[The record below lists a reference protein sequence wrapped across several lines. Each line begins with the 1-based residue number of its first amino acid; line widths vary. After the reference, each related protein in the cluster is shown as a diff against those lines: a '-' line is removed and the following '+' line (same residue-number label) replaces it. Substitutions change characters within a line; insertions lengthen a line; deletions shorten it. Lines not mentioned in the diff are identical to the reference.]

1 MKTLLKNGTVVN
13 VFTDTLDRADV
24 LIEDGRIIGLG
35 DYAPSDA
42 DRMEDVSGKYICP
55 GLIDGHMH
63 IESTMLT
70 PAELARAVLP
80 HGTTAVAADPH
91 EIANVCGTVGI
102 DYMLKMSEG
111 LPLSVYVMLPSCVP
125 ATPFDESGAVLR
137 APALEPYY
145 KEPRVLG
152 LAEMMNYPGVLVG
165 DADVLR
171 KIADAERHQRAVDGH
186 APLLTGHD
194 LDTYIAA
201 GVQSDHECSSLA
213 EARERIAKGQW
224 VMIRQGTAAHNL
236 PALIDLFDEPWS
248 RRCLLVTDDR
258 HPADIL
264 QEGHID
270 HMVRMAV
277 QMGKRAVSAIRMA
290 SLQAAQCFGLHRV
303 GAVAPGW
310 RADLIV
316 LDDLD
321 TFAIRDVYCAGRR
334 VVQNGRTEAI
344 TAPTVPQTLLDAVHH
359 SCHASPLTAEDFA
372 LDGGT
377 RRCRVIR
384 TVPGELLTEEWITEL
399 ALDRNGGVDLERDIV
414 KLAVIERHH
423 NTGHKGV
430 GFVSGLGLKH
440 GAVVSTVSHDSHNVV
455 VIGTNDADMAFAVNH
470 ILSIGGGCAAV
481 RDGKVLA
488 EVPLPVAGLMSEQ
501 RAETV
506 AAQDEALRQ
515 AICALG
521 APPENALLMTTAF
534 IGLPVIPALKLTTR
548 GLVDVTQQ
556 KLVPLFADQ

>member
-91 EIANVCGTVGI
+91 EIANVCGTDGI
-102 DYMLKMSEG
+102 DYMLGMSEG

-137 APALEPYY
+137 AAALEPYY

-152 LAEMMNYPGVLVG
+152 LAEMMNYPGVMAG

-171 KIADAERHQRAVDGH
+171 KIADAERHHRAVDGH

-224 VMIRQGTAAHNL
+224 LMIRQGTAAHNL

-310 RADLIV
+310 RADLLV

-321 TFAIRDVYCAGRR
+321 TFTIRDVYCAGRR
-334 VVQNGRTEAI
+334 VVQNGRTEDI
-344 TAPTVPQTLLDAVHH
+344 PAPTVSQTLSDAVHH

-414 KLAVIERHH
+414 KLAVVERHH

-455 VIGTNDADMAFAVNH
+455 VIGTNDADMVFAVNH

-481 RDGKVLA
+481 RDGEVLA

-534 IGLPVIPALKLTTR
+534 ISLPVIPALKLTTC
-548 GLVDVTQQ
+548 GLVDVTRQ

>member
-13 VFTDTLDRADV
+13 VFTDTLDQADV

-42 DRMEDVSGKYICP
+42 DVVQDASGRYICP

-80 HGTTAVAADPH
+80 HGTTAVVADPH
-91 EIANVCGTVGI
+91 EIANVCGTDGI

-125 ATPFDESGAVLR
+125 ATPFDESGAVLN
-137 APALEPYY
+137 AVALEPYY
-145 KEPRVLG
+145 QEPRVLG
-152 LAEMMNYPGVLVG
+152 LAEMMNYPGVLAG

-171 KIADAERHQRAVDGH
+171 KIADAERHHRAVDGH

-264 QEGHID
+264 REGHID
-270 HMVRMAV
+270 HMIRMAV
-277 QMGKRAVSAIRMA
+277 QMGKGAVSAIRMA

-310 RADLIV
+310 RADLLV
-316 LDDLD
+316 LDELD

-334 VVQNGRTEAI
+334 VVHNGQMAAI
-344 TAPTVPQTLLDAVHH
+344 PAPTVSQTLLDAVHH
-359 SCHASPLTAEDFA
+359 SCHASPLTAADFA

-377 RRCRVIR
+377 RRCRVIH

-399 ALDRNGGVDLERDIV
+399 ALGRNGGVDLERDII
-414 KLAVIERHH
+414 KLAVVERHH
-423 NTGHKGV
+423 NTGHKGI
-430 GFVSGLGLKH
+430 GFVSGLGLQH
-440 GAVVSTVSHDSHNVV
+440 GAVVSTVSHDSHNIV
-455 VIGTNDADMAFAVNH
+455 VIGTNDEDMAFAVNY

-481 RDGKVLA
+481 RGGKVLA

-501 RAETV
+501 SAETV

-521 APPENALLMTTAF
+521 APPQNALLMTTAF

-556 KLVPLFADQ
+556 KLVPLFADR

>member
-80 HGTTAVAADPH
+80 HGTTAVVADPH
-91 EIANVCGTVGI
+91 EIANVCGTDGI
-102 DYMLKMSEG
+102 DYMLGMSEG

-137 APALEPYY
+137 AAALEPYY

-152 LAEMMNYPGVLVG
+152 LAEMMNYPGVLAG

-270 HMVRMAV
+270 HMIRMAV
-277 QMGKRAVSAIRMA
+277 QMGKCAVSAIRMA

-310 RADLIV
+310 RADLLV

-334 VVQNGRTEAI
+334 VVQNGRTEDI
-344 TAPTVPQTLLDAVHH
+344 PAPTVPQTLSDAVHH

-414 KLAVIERHH
+414 KLAVVERHH

-534 IGLPVIPALKLTTR
+534 ISLPVIPVLKLTTR

>member
-1 MKTLLKNGTVVN
+1 MEGEIRHENAAEKRNG
-13 VFTDTLDRADV
+13 RQCV

-42 DRMEDVSGKYICP
+42 DVVQDASGRYICP

-80 HGTTAVAADPH
+80 HGTTAVVADPH
-91 EIANVCGTVGI
+91 EIANVCGTDGI
-102 DYMLKMSEG
+102 DYMLGMSEG

-137 APALEPYY
+137 AAALEPYY
-145 KEPRVLG
+145 QEPRVLG
-152 LAEMMNYPGVLVG
+152 LAEMMNYPSVLAG

-171 KIADAERHQRAVDGH
+171 KIADAERHHRAVDGH

-264 QEGHID
+264 REGHID
-270 HMVRMAV
+270 HMIRMAV
-277 QMGKRAVSAIRMA
+277 QMGKGAVSAIRMA

-310 RADLIV
+310 RADLLV
-316 LDDLD
+316 LDELD

-334 VVQNGRTEAI
+334 VVHNGQMAAI
-344 TAPTVPQTLLDAVHH
+344 PAPTVSQTLLDAVHH
-359 SCHASPLTAEDFA
+359 SCHASPLTAADFA
-372 LDGGT
+372 LAGGT

-399 ALDRNGGVDLERDIV
+399 ALGRNGGVDLERNIV
-414 KLAVIERHH
+414 KLAVVERHH
-423 NTGHKGV
+423 NTGHKGI
-430 GFVSGLGLKH
+430 GFVSGLGLQH
-440 GAVVSTVSHDSHNVV
+440 GAVVSTVSHDSHNIV
-455 VIGTNDADMAFAVNH
+455 VIGTNDEDMAFAVNY

-481 RDGKVLA
+481 RGGKVLA

-501 RAETV
+501 SAETV

-521 APPENALLMTTAF
+521 APPQNALLMTTAF

-556 KLVPLFADQ
+556 KLVPLFADR

>member
-13 VFTDTLDRADV
+13 VFTDTLDRTDV

-42 DRMEDVSGKYICP
+42 DVVQDASGRYICP

-80 HGTTAVAADPH
+80 HGTTAVVADPH
-91 EIANVCGTVGI
+91 EIANVCGTDGI

-137 APALEPYY
+137 AETLEPYY
-145 KEPRVLG
+145 QEPRVLG
-152 LAEMMNYPGVLVG
+152 LAEMMNYPGVLAG
-165 DADVLR
+165 DTDVLR
-171 KIADAERHQRAVDGH
+171 KIADAERHHRAVDGH

-264 QEGHID
+264 REGHID
-270 HMVRMAV
+270 HMIRMAV
-277 QMGKRAVSAIRMA
+277 QMGKGAVSAIRMA

-310 RADLIV
+310 RADLLV
-316 LDDLD
+316 LDELD

-334 VVQNGRTEAI
+334 VVHNGQMAAI
-344 TAPTVPQTLLDAVHH
+344 PAPTVPQTLLDAVHH
-359 SCHASPLTAEDFA
+359 SCHASPLAAEDFA

-399 ALDRNGGVDLERDIV
+399 ALSRNGGVDLERDIV
-414 KLAVIERHH
+414 KLAVVERHH
-423 NTGHKGV
+423 NTGHKGI
-430 GFVSGLGLKH
+430 GFVSGLELQH
-440 GAVVSTVSHDSHNVV
+440 GAVVSTVSHDSHNIV
-455 VIGTNDADMAFAVNH
+455 VIGTNDEDMAFAVNY

-481 RDGKVLA
+481 RGGKVLA

-501 RAETV
+501 SAETV

-521 APPENALLMTTAF
+521 APPQNALLMTTAF

-556 KLVPLFADQ
+556 KLVPLFVDR

>member
-24 LIEDGRIIGLG
+24 LLEDGRIIGLG

-42 DRMEDVSGKYICP
+42 DVVQDVSGRYICP

-80 HGTTAVAADPH
+80 HGTTAVVADPH
-91 EIANVCGTVGI
+91 EIANVCGTDGI
-102 DYMLKMSEG
+102 DYMLGMSEG

-137 APALEPYY
+137 AETLEPYY
-145 KEPRVLG
+145 QEPRVLG
-152 LAEMMNYPGVLVG
+152 LAEMMNYPGVLAG

-171 KIADAERHQRAVDGH
+171 KIADAERHHRTVDGH

-194 LDTYIAA
+194 LDTYIAT

-264 QEGHID
+264 REGHID
-270 HMVRMAV
+270 HMIRMAV
-277 QMGKRAVSAIRMA
+277 QMGKSAVSAIRMA
-290 SLQAAQCFGLHRV
+290 SLQAAQYFGLHRV

-310 RADLIV
+310 RADLLV
-316 LDDLD
+316 LDELD

-334 VVQNGRTEAI
+334 VVHNGQMAAI
-344 TAPTVPQTLLDAVHH
+344 PAPTVPQTLLDAVHR
-359 SCHASPLTAEDFA
+359 SCHASPLTAADFA

-399 ALDRNGGVDLERDIV
+399 ALSRNGVVDLEHDIV
-414 KLAVIERHH
+414 KLAVVERHH

-455 VIGTNDADMAFAVNH
+455 VIGTNDEDMAFAVNH

-481 RDGKVLA
+481 RGGKVLA

-501 RAETV
+501 SAGTV

-515 AICALG
+515 AICTLG
-521 APPENALLMTTAF
+521 APPQNALLMTTAF
-534 IGLPVIPALKLTTR
+534 ISLPVIPALKLTTR
-548 GLVDVTQQ
+548 GLVDVTKQ

>member
-13 VFTDTLDRADV
+13 VFTDTLDQADV

-35 DYAPSDA
+35 DYASADA
-42 DRMEDVSGKYICP
+42 DVVQDVSGRYICP

-80 HGTTAVAADPH
+80 HGTTAVVADPH
-91 EIANVCGTVGI
+91 EIANVCGTDGI

-137 APALEPYY
+137 AAALEPYY
-145 KEPRVLG
+145 QEPRVLG
-152 LAEMMNYPGVLVG
+152 LAEMMNYPGVLAG

-171 KIADAERHQRAVDGH
+171 KIADAERHHRAVDGH

-194 LDTYIAA
+194 LNTYIAA

-264 QEGHID
+264 REGHID
-270 HMVRMAV
+270 HMIRMAV
-277 QMGKRAVSAIRMA
+277 QMGKGAVSAIRMA

-310 RADLIV
+310 RADLLV
-316 LDDLD
+316 LDELD

-334 VVQNGRTEAI
+334 VVHNGQMAAI
-344 TAPTVPQTLLDAVHH
+344 PAPTVSQTLLDAVHH
-359 SCHASPLTAEDFA
+359 SCHTSPLTAADFA

-399 ALDRNGGVDLERDIV
+399 ALGRNGGVDLERDIV
-414 KLAVIERHH
+414 KLAVVERHH
-423 NTGHKGV
+423 NTGHKGI
-430 GFVSGLGLKH
+430 GFVSGLGLQH
-440 GAVVSTVSHDSHNVV
+440 GAVVSTVSHDSHNIV
-455 VIGTNDADMAFAVNH
+455 VIGTNDEDMAFAVNY

-481 RDGKVLA
+481 RGGKVLA

-501 RAETV
+501 SAETV

-521 APPENALLMTTAF
+521 APPQNALLMTTAF

-556 KLVPLFADQ
+556 KLVPLFADR

>member
-13 VFTDTLDRADV
+13 VFTDTLDQADV

-42 DRMEDVSGKYICP
+42 DVVQDASGRYICP

-80 HGTTAVAADPH
+80 HGTTAVVADPH
-91 EIANVCGTVGI
+91 EIANVCGTDGI

-125 ATPFDESGAVLR
+125 ATPFDESGAVLN
-137 APALEPYY
+137 AETLEPYY
-145 KEPRVLG
+145 QEPRVLG
-152 LAEMMNYPGVLVG
+152 LAEMMNYPGVLAG

-171 KIADAERHQRAVDGH
+171 KIADAERHHRAVDGH

-264 QEGHID
+264 REGHID
-270 HMVRMAV
+270 HMIRMAV
-277 QMGKRAVSAIRMA
+277 QMGKGAVSAIRMA

-310 RADLIV
+310 RADLLV
-316 LDDLD
+316 LDELD

-334 VVQNGRTEAI
+334 VVHNGQMAAI
-344 TAPTVPQTLLDAVHH
+344 PAPTVSQTLLDAVHH
-359 SCHASPLTAEDFA
+359 SCHASPLTAADFA

-399 ALDRNGGVDLERDIV
+399 ALGRNGGVDLERDIV
-414 KLAVIERHH
+414 KLAVVERHH
-423 NTGHKGV
+423 NTGHKGI
-430 GFVSGLGLKH
+430 GFVSGLGLQH
-440 GAVVSTVSHDSHNVV
+440 GAVVSTVSHDSHNIV
-455 VIGTNDADMAFAVNH
+455 VIGTNDEDMAFAVNY

-481 RDGKVLA
+481 RGGKVLA

-501 RAETV
+501 SAETV

-521 APPENALLMTTAF
+521 APPQNALLMTTAF

-556 KLVPLFADQ
+556 RLVPLFAD

>member
-13 VFTDTLDRADV
+13 VFTDTLDQTDV

-42 DRMEDVSGKYICP
+42 DVVQDASGRYICP

-80 HGTTAVAADPH
+80 HGTTAVVADPH
-91 EIANVCGTVGI
+91 EIANVCGTDGI
-102 DYMLKMSEG
+102 DYMLGMSEG

-125 ATPFDESGAVLR
+125 ATPFDESGAVLN
-137 APALEPYY
+137 AETLEPYY
-145 KEPRVLG
+145 QEPRVLG
-152 LAEMMNYPGVLVG
+152 LAEMMNYPGVLAG

-171 KIADAERHQRAVDGH
+171 KIADAERHHRAVDGH

-236 PALIDLFDEPWS
+236 PALIDLFDESWS

-264 QEGHID
+264 REGHID
-270 HMVRMAV
+270 HMIRMAV
-277 QMGKRAVSAIRMA
+277 QMGKGAVSAIRMA

-303 GAVAPGW
+303 GAVALGW
-310 RADLIV
+310 RADLLV
-316 LDDLD
+316 LDELD

-334 VVQNGRTEAI
+334 VVHNGQMAAI
-344 TAPTVPQTLLDAVHH
+344 SAPTVPQTLLDAAHH
-359 SCHASPLTAEDFA
+359 SCHASPLTAADFA

-399 ALDRNGGVDLERDIV
+399 ALGRNGGVDLERDIV
-414 KLAVIERHH
+414 KLAVVERHH
-423 NTGHKGV
+423 NTGHKGI
-430 GFVSGLGLKH
+430 GFVSGLGLQH

-455 VIGTNDADMAFAVNH
+455 VIGTNDEDMAFAVNY

-481 RDGKVLA
+481 RGGKVLA

-501 RAETV
+501 SAETV

-521 APPENALLMTTAF
+521 APPQNALLMTTAF

-556 KLVPLFADQ
+556 KLVPLFADR

>member
-534 IGLPVIPALKLTTR
+534 ISLPVIPALKLTTR

-556 KLVPLFADQ
+556 KLAPLFVDQ